1 MATTA
6 EINFTVIDCDDST
19 NLFQHI
25 ADLWNSTEIGGNIL
39 FYNITDDTKPIV
51 FDWLDQVPSNFQY
64 REFYQTYF
72 TVRKVK

>member
-6 EINFTVIDCDDST
+6 EINFTVIDCDDPT
-19 NLFQHI
+19 NLFQRI

-51 FDWLDQVPSNFQY
+51 FDWLDQVPS
-64 REFYQTYF
+64 T
-72 TVRKVK
+72 K